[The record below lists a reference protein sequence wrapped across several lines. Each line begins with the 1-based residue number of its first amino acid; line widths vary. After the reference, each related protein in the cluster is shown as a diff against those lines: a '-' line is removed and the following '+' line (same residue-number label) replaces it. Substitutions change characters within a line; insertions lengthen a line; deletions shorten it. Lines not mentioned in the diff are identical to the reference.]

1 MRVIPRSAVEIRNER
16 VGEAFPGGNRA
27 LLNGWDAIEPWRSLL
42 QYPVPMQGG
51 AFFRPGDVI
60 AHVNRNGVSPVG
72 LNGWSRK
79 SSIDEKS
86 TFIDSIGGNSASS
99 NVEIVSRPTSCKNV
113 QLLSDLLI

>member
-42 QYPVPMQGG
+42 QYPVPVQGG
-51 AFFRPGDVI
+51 AFFRPRDVV
-60 AHVNRNGVSPVG
+60 AHVDRNGVSPVG
-72 LNGWSRK
+72 LNGWSRE

-86 TFIDSIGGNSASS
+86 TFIDSIGGNSPPS